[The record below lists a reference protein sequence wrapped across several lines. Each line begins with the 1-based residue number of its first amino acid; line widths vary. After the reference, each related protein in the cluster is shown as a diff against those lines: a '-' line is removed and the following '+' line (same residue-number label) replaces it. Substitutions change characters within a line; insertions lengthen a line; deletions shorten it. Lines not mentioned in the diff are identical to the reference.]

1 MLGQVLWKVM
11 ILSQLCV

>member
-11 ILSQLCV
+11 ILSQLCM